1 MKKEGKGNVIDI
13 PHFPRPLPSPS
24 FYLSLTHLEKNLFS
38 PQPSAAM
45 KIKDGSYDFYREN
58 TEYLRA
64 KITQASRKMFKVPCE
79 ARTKTIIRWLTSK
92 FMMIRQLMTRN
103 DKYNAHVTGGTSLSL

>member
-13 PHFPRPLPSPS
+13 PLLPTPPPLSFPVTYPLG
-24 FYLSLTHLEKNLFS
+24 KNFFS

-45 KIKDGSYDFYREN
+45 KIKDGGYDFYREN

-103 DKYNAHVTGGTSLSL
+103 AKYNAHVTGGTSLSL

>member
-38 PQPSAAM
+38 PQSSAAM

-64 KITQASRKMFKVPCE
+64 KITQASRKMFQVPCE
-79 ARTKTIIRWLTSK
+79 ARTKTIIR
-92 FMMIRQLMTRN
+92 
-103 DKYNAHVTGGTSLSL
+103 

>member
-1 MKKEGKGNVIDI
+1 MYLIS
-13 PHFPRPLPSPS
+13 PTSRAPSPLLPFTCHS
-24 FYLSLTHLEKNLFS
+24 PIWKKNLFS

-79 ARTKTIIRWLTSK
+79 ARTKTIIR
-92 FMMIRQLMTRN
+92 
-103 DKYNAHVTGGTSLSL
+103 